1 MEIIGKIIAV
11 LPVRSGVSQRTGSEW
26 QVGSYVIETQ
36 GERFARRMLFEVFG
50 ADKIQQFNIQA
61 GEMLHVSFDIDAREA
76 NGRWFNSIRAWAVDR
91 NIDVATAAA
100 APGAVPSFAPFDPV
114 AAPQAPAPSEAPFAQ
129 APDNESLPF

>member
-91 NIDVATAAA
+91 NIDVNPAA
-100 APGAVPSFAPFDPV
+100 APGVAPSFAPFDP
-114 AAPQAPAPSEAPFAQ
+114 AAPQAPAPSEAPFVQ
-129 APDNESLPF
+129 APDNEALPF

>member
-91 NIDVATAAA
+91 NIDVTPGVAAGV
-100 APGAVPSFAPFDPV
+100 APAFAPFDSA

>member
-50 ADKIQQFNIQA
+50 ADKNHQFNIQA

-91 NIDVATAAA
+91 NIDVATTAA
-100 APGAVPSFAPFDPV
+100 APGVAPSFAPFDPA

-129 APDNESLPF
+129 APENESLPF